1 MQVLLFFRKIFSVFI
16 SLFLFM
22 SYSAPEAYA
31 PKNADEVNLS
41 AVMLSDVHIEGNN
54 PDRWTRF
61 GKTLAGAFSAE
72 RTPDVIAFAGDQ
84 TMNSQKIEWFDF
96 YGLLN
101 RYNKGSEVVMAMGN
115 HDFGNCADHDEYVK
129 LSARAL
135 ELFNGYTGSSVD
147 CVHYTKTV
155 NGYTFIVMGSDD
167 NAEDTVQV
175 ISDEQVEW
183 LKEELAKVAAEGK
196 PAFVVNHNLLYGKN
210 GNRSRYSFNQT
221 TNSDAIVKALE
232 TCGTDVFFFSGHS
245 HFGVNDG
252 TVNTE
257 GRVTYINLP
266 SSGNDGNYQA
276 EDDCAAAGIG
286 CVMEVYEDTVELR
299 FRNFAEGK
307 WLEDY
312 QFSIA
317 IG

>member
-1 MQVLLFFRKIFSVFI
+1 MKVFFVIRKFFAVFI

-22 SYSAPEAYA
+22 SFSSPAAYA
-31 PKNADEVNLS
+31 PKDADAVRLS

-61 GKTLAGAFSAE
+61 GETLAGAFSAD

-84 TMNSQKIEWFDF
+84 TMNGQGIEWFDF

-101 RYNKGSEVVMAMGN
+101 RYNKNSEVVMAMGN
-115 HDFGNCADHDEYVK
+115 HDFGNCADHDTYVE
-129 LSARAL
+129 LSKRAIDS
-135 ELFNGYTGSSVD
+135 FNGYTGSDID

-167 NAEDTVQV
+167 NTENTVQV

-183 LKEELAKVAAEGK
+183 LEEELAKLAAEGK

-210 GNRSRYSFNQT
+210 GNRSRYDFNQT
-221 TNSDAIVKALE
+221 TNNDKIVAALE
-232 TCGTDVFFFSGHS
+232 NCGTDVFFFCGHS
-245 HFGVNDG
+245 HFGVNSG

-276 EDDCAAAGIG
+276 EEECSTYGLG
-286 CVMEVYEDTVELR
+286 CEMEVYEDTVELR
-299 FRNFAEGK
+299 FRNFAKGE

-312 QFSIA
+312 QYSIE